1 MSITA
6 ISKQAEQFTIG
17 TAKPVTVK
25 NALKCVSNT
34 NSVSKIWHKILCFL
48 SGKGLIT
55 KDRLI
60 KALHDADL
68 PTLTKIQKL
77 FDKAQKL
84 ADTDTKVTDAAKA
97 AEKKAADQFLK
108 QKDNNKLFLN
118 LLQEEFLFKFAAND
132 PAVLALCKGLPEA
145 SKKAILELSKEGISS
160 TYIAAKHRKAEEPAA
175 EVLKTLFAVDK
186 FEDTIKTDLNSLS
199 APKADTIPAMA
210 DLLKALK
217 DGFQGIINNGC
228 KVPKAAS
235 KEFVKAVTFKIGEQT
250 DKPNVETLLVAP
262 KPASPEETAEI
273 FKKALAEKSSH
284 IVALSYP
291 DYLPLK
297 VDAEHKLGSS
307 SISLKLIS
315 QERIILD
322 QNDSATTA
330 IKKSIQ
336 ITDTSVKDKPLQRTI
351 DILIYP
357 NWPAAGTFKVDE
369 MKAFIDL
376 DKKIA
381 LNQEDEFKKNPL
393 FIGSDALARTGTYI
407 TMRQVQPNA
416 AGDLPIVAT
425 YHHVSK
431 FVGAAALPS
440 TAEEVAAIFATFKSA
455 LTPEELA
462 LLKPLKTEFTEEEF
476 AKEILAILNPGI
488 EPTPVQIADTAKKL
502 TALEVK
508 TLNNSPAALQ
518 SISLLFKDSISITHI
533 DELATQTAKA
543 YGISDA
549 ATILEYPEVV
559 AEIVVEYK
567 KVRQEKAAALAKE
580 IFKDVTGD
588 TLKAKEELLIQAI
601 SSNVKLEE
609 FKDAAFH
616 ESIKELIAQKISLF
630 DLDLLGKE
638 FATTEFLGKL
648 SDNFKGKKFIPIPSD
663 LTPLLKDHVA
673 FKEYMTALLAAKA
686 AKAAQV

>member
-6 ISKQAEQFTIG
+6 ISKFQQAEQFKIG

-34 NSVSKIWHKILCFL
+34 NAVSKIWHKILCFL

-60 KALHDADL
+60 KALHEADL
-68 PTLTKIQKL
+68 PTLTKVQKL

-108 QKDNNKLFLN
+108 QKDNNKLFLS

-132 PAVLALCKGLPEA
+132 PAVLALCKGLPET
-145 SKKAILELSKEGISS
+145 SQKAILELSKEGITS

-186 FEDTIKTDLNSLS
+186 FEEGIRTDINSLF

-217 DGFQGIINNGC
+217 EGFQGIINNGC
-228 KVPKAAS
+228 KLPKTAS

-250 DKPNVETLLVAP
+250 DKPNVETLLVAS
-262 KPASPEETAEI
+262 KPAKPEETAEI
-273 FKKALAEKSSH
+273 FKKALTEKSSH
-284 IVALSYP
+284 IVALSSP

-307 SISLKLIS
+307 SISLKLLS
-315 QERIILD
+315 QELITLD
-322 QNDSATTA
+322 QKGSTA
-330 IKKSIQ
+330 IQKSIQ
-336 ITDTSVKDKPLQRTI
+336 VTDTSIQDKPLQRTI
-351 DILIYP
+351 DVLVYP
-357 NWPAAGTFKVDE
+357 NWPATGTFKVDE
-369 MKAFIDL
+369 MKAFIAH
-376 DKKIA
+376 DKKVA
-381 LNQEDEFKKNPL
+381 SAQDDEFKKNPL
-393 FIGSDALARTGTYI
+393 FIGTDALGRTGTYL

-425 YHHVSK
+425 YQHVSK

-440 TAEEVAAIFATFKSA
+440 TPEEVAAIFATFKST
-455 LTPEELA
+455 LTPEEQA

-476 AKEILAILNPGI
+476 AKELLAILSPGI
-488 EPTPVQIADTAKKL
+488 EPTPVQITDT
-502 TALEVK
+502 VK
-508 TLNNSPAALQ
+508 NLANWGLYRQEASPAFLQ
-518 SISLLFKDSISITHI
+518 SVSLLFKDVIII
-533 DELATQTAKA
+533 APDDELTKQTAKA
-543 YGISDA
+543 YGISDVP
-549 ATILEYPEVV
+549 TYLEFPDLV

-580 IFKDVTGD
+580 IFKDLTGD
-588 TLKAKEELLIQAI
+588 ALKAKEELLIQAI
-601 SSNVKLEE
+601 SINEKFDE
-609 FKDAAFH
+609 FKDPAFH
-616 ESIKELIAQKISLF
+616 ESIKELIAQKISLL
-630 DLDLLGKE
+630 DLDLLEKE
-638 FATTEFLGKL
+638 FATTEFLEKL
-648 SDNFKGKKFIPIPSD
+648 SDSYKAKNFTTTPPD
-663 LTPLLKDHVA
+663 LTPLLKDHEA
-673 FKEYMTALLAAKA
+673 FKEYVTALVAAKA
-686 AKAAQV
+686 AKV